1 MDADDAFRI
10 LEDGR
15 VSPIPRSDLDALRL
29 DAGPQVEPIP
39 TQHSEGT
46 HTEKGKPPSTESTT
60 DGDDMNNIPETKFG
74 DFSLY
79 YYFASPAGT
88 GRVLLWGV
96 LVLVAAIVERMPS
109 KQSRFAANATVKLT
123 LRAVIFVRIWLDMD
137 PQNRKYF
144 AGYAAFGVLNPIMN
158 WIACLYV
165 LIPQSASFFLRYVYH
180 Y

>member
-15 VSPIPRSDLDALRL
+15 VSPIPQSDLDALKL
-29 DAGPQVEPIP
+29 DAGPQVAPIP

-46 HTEKGKPPSTESTT
+46 QKETGKPPSVTSKTV
-60 DGDDMNNIPETKFG
+60 GDDMNNMPETKFG

-79 YYFASPAGT
+79 HYFASPAGT
-88 GRVLLWGV
+88 ARVLLWGI

-109 KQSRFAANATVKLT
+109 KQSSSAAHATVKLT

-158 WIACLYV
+158 WIACLFV
-165 LIPQSASFFLRYVYH
+165 FLPKSLSSS
-180 Y
+180 